1 MIIRE
6 LSLKPFAGVSDRAVS
21 FEEGLNV
28 VLGPNE
34 AGKSTIVNAIRL
46 GLFARTKYSKP
57 EFNKVIKGYLPLTGG
72 DTIQLGINFDSN
84 DEHYKLEKSWGGSTF
99 SKMVLP
105 EGGLLSDE
113 ETVNDR
119 LAKLLVLN
127 EGVYQSTLIAY
138 QAGMANTL
146 KELDENSDTPAD
158 LISILRKA
166 VYETDGVSVEKLRDL
181 IEKEH
186 KDLFEHWD
194 IESDQ
199 PENSRG
205 IENPYKRGVGRI
217 LKSYDGKEEL
227 KRDLAD
233 AISHENRID
242 ELNAEIRTAQKKN
255 AKLSKYVE
263 KNSQIARDAAKRLQ
277 LEGKRKSSQAD
288 QRGFRSALR
297 EWPEIIDQIEATRK
311 KKEKSLKLEGKLKE
325 ELDNATQYEK
335 SKDLIRV
342 FGTAKKKL
350 TSLKRE
356 QRKLD
361 GLKVI
366 EEGDFDKLEDLH
378 HEIERLITSLEAGKL
393 SISFEAKKAL
403 SLDITEDFK
412 DVIRRRV
419 KAKSSLQIS
428 AGGRVGIRHDDWEL
442 LVRSGEVSMDELEE
456 KIVQCKEDFQR
467 TLDKLSFS
475 SFEEAEDGYKAYSK
489 QVEKVSNLEEQYEDS
504 LEGQDYDELARLSKK
519 SPKKEPE
526 RSLALVSKQLGKVE
540 SELAQLDEKN
550 DDLYG
555 QIEEWEDDYETI
567 ESLAELV
574 TTTASIVSELGKKLK
589 ELEPL
594 PDKVSDVDAFMD
606 EFENKKEE
614 LAGIEEKIHNY
625 RIEIAGL
632 EGGASDVTSE
642 VIAVV
647 LKDAESQFINAMKE
661 GDALRRIKEGYERIR
676 ATIDE
681 KTFDPWIAHLEEIV
695 APLTGNRYRGTDLI
709 EGDPTVAIRN
719 DNVEVPFDA
728 LSMGTKVGLGLA
740 LRLAMSSYFLEGMD
754 GFIVMDDP
762 LIDLDPDRQKAA
774 VKVIKGFAK
783 EKQIIVMTC
792 HPEHADML
800 GGNQILLKEP
810 LE

>member
-6 LSLKPFAGVSDRAVS
+6 LSLKPFAGASDLTVS

-46 GLFARTKYSKP
+46 GLFARTKYTKP
-57 EFNKVIKGYLPLTGG
+57 EFNKGIRGFLPLTGG
-72 DTIQLGINFDSN
+72 DTIQVGINIDSN
-84 DEHYKLEKSWGGSTF
+84 DEHYKLEKSWGGST
-99 SKMVLP
+99 SSRMVLP
-105 EGGLLSDE
+105 EGGVLSDE

-138 QAGMANTL
+138 QAGLANTL
-146 KELDENSDTPAD
+146 KELDENFDTPAD

-166 VYETDGVSVEKLRDL
+166 VYETDGVSVEKLGGL
-181 IEKEH
+181 IERKHKE
-186 KDLFEHWD
+186 LFEHWD
-194 IESDQ
+194 IDSNQ

-205 IENPYKRGVGRI
+205 IENPYRRGVGRI
-217 LKSYDGKEEL
+217 LKSYYGKEEL

-233 AISHENRID
+233 AISHEDRID
-242 ELNAEIRTAQKKN
+242 ELNAEIRIAQKKN

-263 KNSQIARDAAKRLQ
+263 KNSQVARDASKRLQ
-277 LEGKRKSSQAD
+277 LEGKRKSLQAD

-297 EWPEIIDQIEATRK
+297 KWPEIIGQVEANRK
-311 KKEKSLKLEGKLKE
+311 EKEKSLKLEGKLKT
-325 ELDNATQYEK
+325 ELDNNEQYEK
-335 SKDLIRV
+335 NKELIRV
-342 FGTAKKKL
+342 YGTAKKKL

-356 QRKLD
+356 QKKLD

-366 EEGDFDKLEDLH
+366 EEEDFDELEDLH

-393 SISFEAKKAL
+393 SVSFEAKKDL

-412 DVIRRRV
+412 DEITRRV
-419 KAKSSLQIS
+419 KAKRPLKIS

-456 KIVQCKEDFQR
+456 KIVQCKEDFQKK
-467 TLDKLSFS
+467 LDKLSFS
-475 SFEEAEDGYKAYSK
+475 SFEEAENGYKAYSK
-489 QVEKVSNLEEQYEDS
+489 QVEKVSNLEEQYEES
-504 LEGQDYDELARLSKK
+504 LEGQDYDELAKLSKK
-519 SPKKEPE
+519 SPKLEPE

-540 SELAQLDEKN
+540 SELVQLGEKN
-550 DDLYG
+550 EELYA

-567 ESLAELV
+567 ESLEDLV
-574 TTTASIVSELGKKLK
+574 SSTGSRISELGKELK

-594 PDKVSDVDAFMD
+594 PGKVSDADAFMD
-606 EFENKKEE
+606 EFEVKKQE
-614 LAGIEEKIHNY
+614 LAGIEEKIHNH
-625 RIEIAGL
+625 RVEIASL
-632 EGGASDVTSE
+632 EGGAPAVTSE
-642 VIAVV
+642 VIAAE
-647 LKDAESQFINAMKE
+647 LREAESYFENTMKE
-661 GDALRRIKEGYERIR
+661 GDALRRINEGYERIR
-676 ATIDE
+676 ASMDG

-740 LRLAMSSYFLEGMD
+740 LRLAMSRYFLEGLD

-800 GGNQILLKEP
+800 GGNQILLKEL

>member
-6 LSLKPFAGVSDRAVS
+6 LYLKPFAGVSDRLVS

-34 AGKSTIVNAIRL
+34 AGKSTIVNAIRFV
-46 GLFARTKYSKP
+46 LFTRTKYTKP
-57 EFNKVIKGYLPLTGG
+57 EFKKGIKGFLPLTGG
-72 DTIQLGINFDSN
+72 DTIQVGINFDSN

-99 SKMVLP
+99 SEMILP

-119 LAKLLVLN
+119 LVELLVLN

-138 QAGMANTL
+138 QAGLANTL
-146 KELDENSDTPAD
+146 KELEENSDTPAD

-166 VYETDGVSVEKLRDL
+166 VYETDGVSVEKLGDL
-181 IEKEH
+181 IEKKH
-186 KDLFEHWD
+186 KELFEHWD

-199 PENSRG
+199 PENGRG

-217 LKSYDGKEEL
+217 LKTYYEKEEL

-255 AKLSKYVE
+255 AKLSTYVE
-263 KNSQIARDAAKRLQ
+263 KNSKIARDAAIRLR
-277 LEGKRKSSQAD
+277 LEGKRKSLQVD
-288 QRGFRSALR
+288 QRGYRSTLR
-297 EWPEIIDQIEATRK
+297 KWPEIINQIEANQK
-311 KKEKSLKLEGKLKE
+311 KKEKSIKLEGKLKV
-325 ELDNATQYEK
+325 ELDNTEQYEK

-350 TSLKRE
+350 NSLELER
-356 QRKLD
+356 RKLD
-361 GLKVI
+361 GMKVI
-366 EEGDFDKLEDLH
+366 EEKDFSELEYLY

-403 SLDITEDFK
+403 SLNITEDFK
-412 DVIRRRV
+412 DEAKHRF
-419 KAKSSLQIS
+419 KAESSLQIT

-442 LVRSGEVSMDELEE
+442 LVTSGEVSMDELEE
-456 KIVQCKEDFQR
+456 KIVQCKEDFQKN
-467 TLDKLSFS
+467 LDKLSVS
-475 SFEEAEDGYKAYSK
+475 SFEEAKDGYKAYSK

-504 LEGQDYDELARLSKK
+504 LEGQDYDELVKLSKK
-519 SPKKEPE
+519 SPEKEPE
-526 RSLALVSKQLGKVE
+526 RSLAVVSKQLGKVE
-540 SELAQLDEKN
+540 SELAQIDEKN
-550 DDLYG
+550 DELLG

-567 ESLAELV
+567 ETLKELV
-574 TTTASIVSELGKKLK
+574 STTATRISELGNKLK

-594 PDKVSDVDAFMD
+594 PDDVVDVDAFMD
-606 EFENKKEE
+606 EFEKKNEE
-614 LAGIEEKIHNY
+614 LKEIEEKIHEY

-632 EGGASDVTSE
+632 EGGALDVTSE

-647 LKDAESQFINAMKE
+647 LKDAESQFINTMKE

-676 ATIDE
+676 ATMDE

-695 APLTGNRYRGTDLI
+695 APLTGDRYRGTDII
-709 EGDPTVAIRN
+709 EGDTTIAIRN
-719 DNVEVPFDA
+719 DDVEVPFDA

-740 LRLAMSSYFLEGMD
+740 LRLAMSKYFLEGLN
-754 GFIVMDDP
+754 GFLVIDDP
-762 LIDLDPDRQKAA
+762 LIELDPDRQTAA
-774 VKVIKGFAK
+774 VKVIRGFAK
-783 EKQIIVMTC
+783 EKQTIVMTC
-792 HPEHADML
+792 HPDHADML
-800 GGNQILLKEP
+800 GGNRITLKRLP
-810 LE
+810 N